1 MVLNR
6 YRITYLS
13 VSYQQDVLSLNEPIF
28 GVQTEALAI
37 RCRHLWSLSVQGV
50 GQPFWKGVYSLHAPY
65 NTKSRSVGSVGIE
78 AEVVRAGIPCILCD
92 VAWKEP

>member
-1 MVLNR
+1 MIDQ

-13 VSYQQDVLSLNEPIF
+13 VSNQLDVLSLNEPIF

-37 RCRHLWSLSVQGV
+37 RCRHLWSLSVQRV
-50 GQPFWKGVYSLHAPY
+50 GQPRKGVYSLHAPY
-65 NTKSRSVGSVGIE
+65 NTKSRSVGSVGNE
-78 AEVVRAGIPCILCD
+78 TEVVKAGIPCILCD

>member
-1 MVLNR
+1 M
-6 YRITYLS
+6 
-13 VSYQQDVLSLNEPIF
+13 
-28 GVQTEALAI
+28 
-37 RCRHLWSLSVQGV
+37 QGV

-65 NTKSRSVGSVGIE
+65 YTKSRSVGSVGIE